1 MLPQGGALLQS
12 GPYNPT
18 NPTADKKD
26 ESNGRQERQ
35 YSRHPIF
42 IFINLVLVWDATMLV
57 QTTFEAAHHHTT
69 IMHRSHALPTHS
81 TTTHRLHR
89 KQRTTAE
96 LQHAWFDDLLDKEPR
111 QKIGTKDTQ
120 PTRNQDARC
129 KPSSYFGYG
138 RTRQSAFTRL
148 QQLC

>member
-35 YSRHPIF
+35 YSCHPIF

-69 IMHRSHALPTHS
+69 IMHRSHALPTQYDHAPITPEATHNRR
-81 TTTHRLHR
+81 TTTRLV
-89 KQRTTAE
+89 
-96 LQHAWFDDLLDKEPR
+96 
-111 QKIGTKDTQ
+111 
-120 PTRNQDARC
+120 
-129 KPSSYFGYG
+129 
-138 RTRQSAFTRL
+138 
-148 QQLC
+148 